1 MPTDIITDR
10 LQNMTDNLTK
20 GIQSIQDNL
29 SFPHIM
35 ERGLINMG
43 FAPYQIILGDF
54 FLGILIGGI
63 GIGLYS
69 WKSNIYYLIGYL
81 VAVLLVVRAVLPGSF
96 ADMFTIITGLAV
108 TGVLYYVFVKKK
120 SDTKGNKPQPP
131 KAKGSG
137 GKRI

>member
-35 ERGLINMG
+35 EKGLINMG

-69 WKSNIYYLIGYL
+69 WKSNLYYLIGYL

-96 ADMFTIITGLAV
+96 ADMFTMILGLAI

-120 SDTKGNKPQPP
+120 TDINSGKSKSKP
-131 KAKGSG
+131 KKGSG
-137 GKRI
+137 SKRI

>member
-35 ERGLINMG
+35 EKGLINMG

-69 WKSNIYYLIGYL
+69 WKSNLYYLIGYL

-96 ADMFTIITGLAV
+96 ADMFTIILGLAI

-120 SDTKGNKPQPP
+120 TDITSGKSKSKP
-131 KAKGSG
+131 KKGSG
-137 GKRI
+137 SKRI